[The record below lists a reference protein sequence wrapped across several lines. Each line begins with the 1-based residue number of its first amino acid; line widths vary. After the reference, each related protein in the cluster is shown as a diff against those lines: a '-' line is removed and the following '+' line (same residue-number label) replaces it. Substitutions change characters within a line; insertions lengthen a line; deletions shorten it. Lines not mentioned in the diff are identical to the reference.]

1 MLLSL
6 HESWVNFIF
15 NQFNQTVTLYQVHS
29 SFLKLFEINV
39 FSFHSSQPSSL
50 RLEHMDLPSHFCSAN
65 YMFFIRRRNNF
76 E

>member
-6 HESWVNFIF
+6 HESLVNFIF
-15 NQFNQTVTLYQVHS
+15 NQFNQTLTLYQEHS

-39 FSFHSSQPSSL
+39 FSFHSNQPFSL
-50 RLEHMDLPSHFCSAN
+50 LLEYTDLPSHYCSEN
-65 YMFFIRRRNNF
+65 CVFFIRRRNNF